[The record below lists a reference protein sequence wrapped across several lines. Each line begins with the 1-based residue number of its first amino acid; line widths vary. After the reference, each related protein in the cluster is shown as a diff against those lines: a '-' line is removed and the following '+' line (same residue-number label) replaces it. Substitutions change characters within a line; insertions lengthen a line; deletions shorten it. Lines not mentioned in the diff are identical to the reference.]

1 MTPAELVYT
10 EALARVDFPP
20 KCSCVR
26 FVDSMVSIARYRP
39 SKVLSPAQS
48 KYLCGCVLRFHR
60 QINGLTVESARK
72 ELARLKAAE
81 QGRGAR

>member
-10 EALARVDFPP
+10 EALARVNFPP
-20 KCSCVR
+20 KCSCVK
-26 FVDSMVSIARYRP
+26 FIDSMVSMARYRP
-39 SKVLSPAQS
+39 SRVLSPAQS
-48 KYLCGCVLRFHR
+48 KYLCSCVLRFHR

-81 QGRGAR
+81 QAGGAR